1 MASGCNSHG
10 SEHRQTPFKIICSF
24 YSLLKKFFFFLLMG
38 ICLSSGRNEV
48 REKTC
53 GQRTQ
58 GSPVSRQWTRQ
69 DCSHRAH
76 RSPVQFSPCR
86 AGSAYSGQTG
96 RVWTCCFLKGKSRDA
111 GDHENELTYTWA
123 HYWAGPAIPR
133 KRGLSVCYPGYEE
146 RLLAA
151 VNSHV
156 AFPGAKG
163 SLKTRLISHRSSLRS
178 GGC

>member
-1 MASGCNSHG
+1 MDEAGLFARRTPLSRAVLTLPGGVCLLG
-10 SEHRQTPFKIICSF
+10 SNWEGLDLLFPERQ
-24 YSLLKKFFFFLLMG
+24 
-38 ICLSSGRNEV
+38 E
-48 REKTC
+48 
-53 GQRTQ
+53 QR
-58 GSPVSRQWTRQ
+58 R
-69 DCSHRAH
+69 
-76 RSPVQFSPCR
+76 
-86 AGSAYSGQTG
+86 
-96 RVWTCCFLKGKSRDA
+96 
-111 GDHENELTYTWA
+111 DHENELTYTWA